1 LNTGEVAKLLGVS
14 KTTIKR
20 WVKRM
25 NLPLERNERGHYQ
38 FDEEAVEQLKFIQ
51 NQVNNGVFLHE
62 ISATSEK
69 TIRKG
74 TVKQQVDKD
83 RVDSEKTI
91 RKGTVKQQIDKDS
104 VDSEKTIRKG
114 TIKQQIDKDSVDS
127 EKTIRIGTV
136 KQQIDKDP
144 AVEELAEKVASLE
157 KKMEKKADSVAS
169 YQLLQHR
176 REIDELQKL
185 VKALSAKVEELT
197 AEVNELKKKEKPEL
211 SLAVDN
217 SKNHQPMKKKKLF
230 SNLFSF

>member
-91 RKGTVKQQIDKDS
+91 RKGTV
-104 VDSEKTIRKG
+104 
-114 TIKQQIDKDSVDS
+114 KQQIDKDSVDS